1 MIRALASAILALCV
15 APCLSAQ
22 ALLLCPDR
30 ALDPA
35 TGTVTEKA
43 CVLVENGKI
52 QAIGADLTLPQ
63 GGKKIPLPGQTLLPG
78 YIDCHTHLCATLQP
92 KWDGEDFFFMALNHP
107 TAMRAIEGVVH
118 ARQML
123 EAGFT
128 TVRDMGN
135 GGDHADLELT
145 RAIGWN
151 MVPGPTMLA
160 SGRILAPFGG
170 QFMARTEATRLEHPE
185 YAFADSRDEMR
196 KAIRENIYYGA
207 HLIKVV
213 ADAKAYRYSE
223 EDLRFIREE
232 AARAGRRVAVHCG
245 TLETVRD
252 AAAAG
257 VASIEH
263 GWNLDDATLALMKRN
278 GVALVSTDFTVAA
291 LREAGADEGLAE
303 RLHKRYV
310 TRLKRAFKAGV
321 TIAFG
326 TDLMGNGD
334 RGRMALDYVDSF
346 LEAGV
351 HPLEI
356 LRALTANGA
365 KLLGV
370 EGERGFLK
378 PGCVADLIALEG
390 DPLKDPQ
397 ALKRVRFVMKSGR
410 VVTP

>member
-1 MIRALASAILALCV
+1 
-15 APCLSAQ
+15 
-22 ALLLCPDR
+22 
-30 ALDPA
+30 
-35 TGTVTEKA
+35 
-43 CVLVENGKI
+43 
-52 QAIGADLTLPQ
+52 
-63 GGKKIPLPGQTLLPG
+63 
-78 YIDCHTHLCATLQP
+78 
-92 KWDGEDFFFMALNHP
+92 
-107 TAMRAIEGVVH
+107 
-118 ARQML
+118 
-123 EAGFT
+123 
-128 TVRDMGN
+128 MGN
-135 GGDHADLELT
+135 GGDHADLELA
-145 RAIGWN
+145 RAIEWN

-170 QFMARTEATRLEHPE
+170 QFMARTEVPRLEHPE

-213 ADAKAYRYSE
+213 ADAKPYHYTE

-245 TLETVRD
+245 TLEAARA

-263 GWNLDDATLALMKRN
+263 GWNLDDATMALMKGN
-278 GVALVSTDFTVAA
+278 GVVLVSTDFTVAA
-291 LREAGADEGLAE
+291 LQEAGADAARAE
-303 RLHKRYV
+303 RLHQRYV
-310 TRLKRAFKAGV
+310 ARLKRAFQAGV
-321 TIAFG
+321 TVAFG
-326 TDLMGNGD
+326 TDLMGSGN

-351 HPLEI
+351 PPLET
-356 LRALTANGA
+356 LRAMTANGA

-370 EGERGFLK
+370 ESERGFLK
-378 PGCVADLIALEG
+378 PGCAADLIALEG

-397 ALKRVRFVMKSGR
+397 ALKRVRFVMKNGR